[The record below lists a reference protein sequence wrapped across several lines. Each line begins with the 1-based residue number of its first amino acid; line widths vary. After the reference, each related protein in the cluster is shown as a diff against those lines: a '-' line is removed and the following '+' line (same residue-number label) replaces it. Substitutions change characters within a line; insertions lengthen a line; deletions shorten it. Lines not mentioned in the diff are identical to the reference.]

1 MATLRRGAFC
11 LLLAAGCLAAL
22 PAAQAAK
29 DDNGIKRLSSKQI
42 NAMEA
47 EANKARALF
56 LGGRYNE
63 AVTAFQ
69 PLVKDIHASRPLYLC
84 EMGSCYLAN
93 GDYNDA
99 KECFLTAADYM
110 ETFFDPKLEKR
121 AASLFGAES
130 VKIYKGDPYEKAMN
144 GLLLGLLFLR
154 DGDVDNA
161 LACFKNGILSDSDV
175 ANEMYKSDFALLQ
188 ALEARCYQLRD
199 EREMYDQSIQQAR
212 QSYQMTH
219 PLARDI
225 VVRQQNLMS
234 QAQEQKTK
242 KVKVTRN
249 AAAPAD
255 TAQKQFED
263 LEKEL
268 GAVSSNIAMNH
279 VESLMGGDYN
289 TLILFWCGRSPTKGR
304 AGRYGEKSYMMI
316 NAGREN
322 RYEVSIDGGAPQDA
336 VQGVADIVFQA
347 TTRGG
352 RQMDNILASQADFK
366 AFTSDLGDSLIDSAD
381 DVGGYA
387 GLAILLVGAISKGVS
402 AAANAE
408 ADIRNWQCLPGSLQV
423 IPAKLSPGE
432 HELTADAYYGYLRSS
447 QRRKKFT
454 IDPGVPINL
463 VFVMPADTV
472 TPAAA
477 PPAVT
482 SSVSV
487 PAPAAAAKAP
497 ATPAAPKPAPV
508 VKASAPAPTPE
519 PEPAALDAPV
529 NP

>member
-1 MATLRRGAFC
+1 MVSLRRGAFC
-11 LLLAAGCLAAL
+11 LLLAAGCLL
-22 PAAQAAK
+22 GTPAAQAAK
-29 DDNGIKRLSSKQI
+29 ADDGIKRMSDKQI
-42 NAMEA
+42 KAMEV
-47 EANKARALF
+47 EADKARALF
-56 LGGRYNE
+56 FAGRYAE
-63 AVTAFQ
+63 AAAAFQ

-93 GDYNDA
+93 GDYAEA

-154 DGDVDNA
+154 DNDVDNA

-175 ANEMYKSDFALLQ
+175 ANEMYKSDFTLLQ
-188 ALEARCYQLRD
+188 AVEARCYLLRD
-199 EREMYDQSIQQAR
+199 EREMYDQSIAQAR

-219 PLARDI
+219 PAARDI

-234 QAQEQKTK
+234 EAQAQKTRA
-242 KVKVTRN
+242 VKTRN
-249 AAAPAD
+249 AKTATPSAD
-255 TAQKQFED
+255 SQKQFED

-268 GAVSSNIAMNH
+268 GAVSSNIAMDH
-279 VESLMGGDYN
+279 VESLMNGDYN

-304 AGRYGEKSYMMI
+304 IGRYGEKSYMMI
-316 NAGREN
+316 NKGRET
-322 RYEVSIDGGAPQDA
+322 RYEVSIDGSAPMDA
-336 VQGVADIVFQA
+336 NQGVADVVFQA

-352 RQMDNILASQADFK
+352 RQMDNVLASQADFK
-366 AFTSDLGDSLIDSAD
+366 AFTSDFGDSLIDSAD
-381 DVGGYA
+381 DVGGIP

-423 IPAKLSPGE
+423 VPAKLAPGK
-432 HELTADAYYGYLRSS
+432 HELAADAYFGYLRSG
-447 QRRKKFT
+447 QRKKTFT
-454 IDPGVPINL
+454 IDPAVPINL

-472 TPAAA
+472 A
-477 PPAVT
+477 PPQQ
-482 SSVSV
+482 
-487 PAPAAAAKAP
+487 P
-497 ATPAAPKPAPV
+497 
-508 VKASAPAPTPE
+508 
-519 PEPAALDAPV
+519 
-529 NP
+529 